1 MEKLGLPLRFPN
13 CSPIADECTLYSVVW
28 YLLYALFNS
37 VPFNLTDTLHH
48 DEANFSGLSPFLV
61 VLVILVLKI
70 CWAAGFDWGCH
81 QERKETWPMQH
92 SEQKKA
98 FEMYVAQRIFSST
111 FIRFLPLLSPTCTV
125 VLKVGWD
132 WMVVGRSLVLIILPP
147 NFIHPSKFEWICG
160 PFLQYESYEGH
171 QIAQVYICHDS
182 AQRSLRS
189 DIRIVNLW
197 KPHYYDTS
205 ASDSTWW
212 ENL

>member
-70 CWAAGFDWGCH
+70 CWATGVHWGCH

-92 SEQKKA
+92 SEQIKA
-98 FEMYVAQRIFSST
+98 FEMFVAQRIFSS
-111 FIRFLPLLSPTCTV
+111 PHPLSPTSFTHLHRGAKSGMGLDGSRAEPGSNNITTKLYTSV
-125 VLKVGWD
+125 QI
-132 WMVVGRSLVLIILPP
+132 WM
-147 NFIHPSKFEWICG
+147 
-160 PFLQYESYEGH
+160 
-171 QIAQVYICHDS
+171 
-182 AQRSLRS
+182 
-189 DIRIVNLW
+189 NLW
-197 KPHYYDTS
+197 AFSAVWILRGTS
-205 ASDSTWW
+205 NSTGVYLSWFCSTFIEVW
-212 ENL
+212 HSHCEFVKTALLWH